1 MRKINKLQLTPG
13 GAPEKHILKSKTDFQ
28 YASITPDG
36 QSILF
41 ELKNPAVITHDEHD
55 KIVLDQG
62 VYVKTNQ
69 VEFNPFTKRIDYVFD

>member
-1 MRKINKLQLTPG
+1 MKKVKKLQLTPG
-13 GAPEKHILKSKTDFQ
+13 GAPEKHILKSKSDFE
-28 YASITPDG
+28 YKNVTPDG
-36 QSILF
+36 QAILF

-62 VYVKTNQ
+62 TYVKTNQ